1 MAFKGF
7 AEAEARLRDPAKLSP
22 QEVRDLMPWMP
33 NISVA
38 GERRLT
44 AELALQNLE
53 AVQKFEKSSS
63 RLTWWLIGLT
73 GALVVLT
80 LAVVYYSHLLAHA
93 ETRTNGASA
102 VSRPEA
108 KTPQASA
115 SKATLGPWNAKFSIP
130 GSVELPKETPVIK
143 CSFSK
148 SREGVFGYI
157 GVTVVNVSDHSYVVR
172 YNIYGYDQ
180 NGRRISE
187 GSDEFAIG
195 KHETVLRNV
204 SLQSQ
209 ESILGKLG
217 SVFWVQMV
225 LEQ

>member
-1 MAFKGF
+1 MAFNSF
-7 AEAEARLRDPAKLSP
+7 AAVEARLRDPTKLSP
-22 QEVRDLMPWMP
+22 QEVSDLMPWMH
-33 NISVA
+33 NLSVA

-63 RLTWWLIGLT
+63 RLTSWLIGLT
-73 GALVVLT
+73 GALLVLT
-80 LAVVYYSHLLAHA
+80 LAVVYYSHLLLRS
-93 ETRTNGASA
+93 ETKTNEASTA
-102 VSRPEA
+102 SRPET
-108 KTPQASA
+108 KTPQTSA
-115 SKATLGPWNAKFSIP
+115 SRATLGPWNAKFSIP
-130 GSVELPKETPVIK
+130 GSVELPKEAPVIK

-148 SREGVFGYI
+148 SREAVFGRI
-157 GVTVVNVSDHSYVVR
+157 GVTVANVSDHSYVVR

-195 KHETVLRNV
+195 KRESVLRNV

-209 ESILGKLG
+209 ESVFGKLG
-217 SVFWVQMV
+217 SVFWIQMA